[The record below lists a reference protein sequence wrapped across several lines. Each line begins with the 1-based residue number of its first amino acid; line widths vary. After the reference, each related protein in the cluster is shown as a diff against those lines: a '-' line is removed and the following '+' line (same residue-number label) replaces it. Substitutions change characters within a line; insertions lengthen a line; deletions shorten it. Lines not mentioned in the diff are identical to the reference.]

1 MPAPT
6 SPFAQSAQVP
16 SRRFGTYRIVRRL
29 GEGGMAV
36 VFLAETVDDGG
47 NLLPVALKFMKPRVA
62 GGEVD
67 ASDLFATEGD
77 VMGLLRHPSLVNL
90 FEVGKH
96 CDTFYFA
103 MEYCP
108 GGDLEALL
116 GALHWQERSFPAS
129 LALQIGI
136 QVLEALSY
144 VHQAQ
149 GVRGTSLGLVH
160 GDINPA
166 NIFISLAESRPK
178 LGDFGVVS
186 STALGGGLPEGMA
199 AGKLHYLSPEQA
211 AGRPLSPQSDLF
223 SVGVVMFE
231 LLLGRKPFDGPDA
244 DAVLA
249 KIASGRFE
257 LPGGVSGAMAAIF
270 EKALARH
277 PKNRYPTAGAFAGD
291 LLRYQ
296 LDSGLQALPGGLRE
310 LCEEALQ
317 ILT

>member
-1 MPAPT
+1 MPQP
-6 SPFAQSAQVP
+6 SAHPQQIP
-16 SRRFGTYRIVRRL
+16 SRRFGSYRIVRRL

-36 VFLAETVDDGG
+36 VFLAEAVDERG
-47 NLLPVALKFMKPRVA
+47 NLLPVALKFMKPKLA
-62 GGEVD
+62 DGDVD
-67 ASDLFATEGD
+67 ASELFATEGD

-90 FEVGKH
+90 FEVGKYAES
-96 CDTFYFA
+96 FYFA

-108 GGDLEALL
+108 GGDLESLSSALR
-116 GALHWQERSFPAS
+116 WQERSFPS
-129 LALQIGI
+129 SVALQIGI
-136 QVLEALSY
+136 QLLEALSY

-166 NIFISLAESRPK
+166 NVFISLVESRPK

-199 AGKLHYLSPEQA
+199 AGKLHYLSPEQV
-211 AGRPLSPQSDLF
+211 GGKPLNPQSDLF
-223 SVGVVMFE
+223 SVGVVMYE
-231 LLLGRKPFDGPDA
+231 LLLGHKPFDGPDP
-244 DAVLA
+244 DEILV
-249 KIASGRFE
+249 KIANSRYH
-257 LPGGVSGAMAAIF
+257 LPDGVSDALKAIF
-270 EKALARH
+270 EKALARN

-296 LDSGLQALPGGLRE
+296 LDSGLQVLPGGLRE

-317 ILT
+317 ILS

>member
-1 MPAPT
+1 MPAPA
-6 SPFAQSAQVP
+6 AQPQLIP
-16 SRRFGTYRIVRRL
+16 SRRFGSYRIVRRL

-36 VFLAETVDDGG
+36 VFLAEAVDEQG
-47 NLLPVALKFMKPRVA
+47 NLLPVALKFMKPKV
-62 GGEVD
+62 GGTDVD

-96 CDTFYFA
+96 QETFFFA

-108 GGDLEALL
+108 GGDLEALVS
-116 GALHWQERSFPAS
+116 ALRWQDQRFPAS
-129 LALQIGI
+129 IALQMGV
-136 QVLEALSY
+136 QLLEALAY

-166 NIFISLAESRPK
+166 NVFISLAESRPK

-211 AGRPLSPQSDLF
+211 AGKPLTPQSDLF
-223 SVGVVMFE
+223 SVGVVMYE
-231 LLLGRKPFDGPDA
+231 LLLGQKPFDGPEP
-244 DAVLA
+244 DAVLS
-249 KIASGRFE
+249 KIVNGRFA
-257 LPGGVSGAMAAIF
+257 LPEGVSPGLAAVF
-270 EKALARH
+270 DKALARS

-296 LDSGLQALPGGLRE
+296 LDAGLQGLPGALKE

>member
-1 MPAPT
+1 MPQSST
-6 SPFAQSAQVP
+6 AQPQFQPIP
-16 SRRFGTYRIVRRL
+16 SRRFGSYRIVRRL

-36 VFLAETVDDGG
+36 VFLAEAVDERG
-47 NLLPVALKFMKPRVA
+47 NLLPVALKFMKPRI
-62 GGEVD
+62 GCGEVD
-67 ASDLFATEGD
+67 ASDLFATEAD

-90 FEVGKH
+90 YEVGKH
-96 CDTFYFA
+96 TETFYFA

-116 GALHWQERSFPAS
+116 TALDWQQRSFPPS
-129 LALQIGI
+129 VALQIGI
-136 QVLEALSY
+136 QLLEALAY

-160 GDINPA
+160 GDVNPA
-166 NIFISLAESRPK
+166 NVFLSFTENRPK

-211 AGRPLSPQSDLF
+211 LGKPLTPQSDLF
-223 SVGVVMFE
+223 SVGVLMFQ
-231 LLLGRKPFDGPDA
+231 LLLGQRPFDGPDT
-244 DAVLA
+244 DTILG
-249 KIASGRFE
+249 KIVSGRFD
-257 LPGGVSGAMAAIF
+257 LPSGVSSGLAAIF
-270 EKALARH
+270 EKALAKN

-296 LDSGLQALPGGLRE
+296 LDSGMQVLPRALRE